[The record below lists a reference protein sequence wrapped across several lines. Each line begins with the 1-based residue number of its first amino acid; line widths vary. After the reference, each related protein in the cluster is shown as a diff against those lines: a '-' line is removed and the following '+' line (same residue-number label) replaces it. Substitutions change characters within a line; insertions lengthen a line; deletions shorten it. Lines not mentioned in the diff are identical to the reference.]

1 MGENYKKEKQDFY
14 FGSIYDDML
23 SKGGINFKNISEIKK
38 IIHNNYNIQNI
49 LIFFFNYKMIIIFKF

>member
-23 SKGGINFKNISEIKK
+23 SKGGINFKNIQEIKK
-38 IIHNNYNIQNI
+38 IIHNN
-49 LIFFFNYKMIIIFKF
+49 